1 MSVTGSYFI
10 HVIGDCAERMKSL
23 RISQGGRD
31 IRDGNDHK
39 SQEIILGT
47 ITEPYTFEV
56 TARDP
61 EQMKAI
67 AGKYTNTSTDL
78 TFIELNPQGSSH
90 LEIKLGE
97 CRITGF
103 EHGSGWGELLMNT
116 LRGVC
121 NTVTYADTSQ
131 TTITQL
137 TVS

>member
-1 MSVTGSYFI
+1 MAVTGSYFI

-31 IRDGNDHK
+31 IRDGNDHM

-61 EQMKAI
+61 DQMKAI
-67 AGKYTNTSTDL
+67 ADAYKSTSTDF
-78 TFIELNPQGSSH
+78 TFIEQNPQGSTN
-90 LEIKLGE
+90 LQIKLGD
-97 CRITGF
+97 CRITGY

-116 LRGVC
+116 LRGEC
-121 NTVTYADTSQ
+121 NTVTYSDTTA
-131 TTITQL
+131 TTIAQL
-137 TVS
+137 TVA

>member
-1 MSVTGSYFI
+1 MTVAGSYFI
-10 HVIGDCAERMKSL
+10 HVRGDCAERMKSL

-31 IRDGNDHK
+31 IRDGNDHM

-61 EQMKAI
+61 DQMKAI
-67 AGKYTNTSTDL
+67 ADKYKSEAVTL
-78 TFIELNPQGSSH
+78 TFIEENPQGSTN
-90 LEIKLGE
+90 LQITLGE
-97 CRITGF
+97 CRITGY

-121 NTVTYADTSQ
+121 NTVAYADTTA
-131 TTITQL
+131 TTIEQL